1 MLSWLSW
8 VALVVAALAAA
19 AALLSRWAI
28 NAESLGA
35 RDAGLALSLSFL
47 LAAITV
53 ASLYAGPA
61 LGLAGL
67 AVMLRQRAAGLRLLA
82 AAALALAP
90 LVAFTLLG

>member
-1 MLSWLSW
+1 MPQAFGRLGASLSWLSW

-35 RDAGLALSLSFL
+35 
-47 LAAITV
+47 
-53 ASLYAGPA
+53 
-61 LGLAGL
+61 
-67 AVMLRQRAAGLRLLA
+67 

>member
-47 LAAITV
+47 
-53 ASLYAGPA
+53 
-61 LGLAGL
+61 
-67 AVMLRQRAAGLRLLA
+67 
-82 AAALALAP
+82 
-90 LVAFTLLG
+90 